1 MYCCILTIANDQTYS
16 AYMDG
21 PALPSAPFEAS
32 RPPPSVATQIS
43 RSAIRNH
50 GWRGRRSVSSTRRR
64 LHKLA
69 REKYTEDRGER
80 MVVDPLDS
88 SSVLSK

>member
-1 MYCCILTIANDQTYS
+1 MYCYFPALADDQTYS
-16 AYMDG
+16 AYLDG

-32 RPPPSVATQIS
+32 RPPPSVAAQVS
-43 RSAIRNH
+43 RNTIRNY

-69 REKYTEDRGER
+69 RERYTEDLGER
-80 MVVDPLDS
+80 MVIDPLDS
-88 SSVLSK
+88 CSALSR